1 MAIFPNNVSWF
12 RGLCESHILTNDL
25 VFIFRGIAIESEVS
39 RVIGFKGDESGGG
52 NRQLIEVLEELVNLA
67 FLYSHLLE
75 VLSGNEATTGSQ
87 GLDEVSVVEGIN
99 YVSYLGSA
107 ILLGNHAI
115 NLFTL
120 LL

>member
-1 MAIFPNNVSWF
+1 MAIFPNDVSWL
-12 RGLCESHILTNDL
+12 RGLRELHLLTQDI
-25 VFIFRGIAIESEVS
+25 VFLCGIGDIESEVS
-39 RVIGFKGDESGGG
+39 GVIGFKGDESGGG
-52 NRQLIEVLEELVNLA
+52 NCELIEVLEQFVNLRVL
-67 FLYSHLLE
+67 FSHLVEL
-75 VLSGNEATTGSQ
+75 LRCNEATTGSQ